1 MPLRLDATWRMCF
14 TAQSM
19 ARRSDS
25 QLIVRSRRSTLAS
38 EDGAQSLVSEL
49 RSQITQGKLRPGD
62 RVLPLRD
69 LARQYGI
76 SFLTARAAI
85 SRLEEHNWVYRK
97 DRSGTFVSDQPGKPV
112 AAPHGT
118 GSRNA
123 PHPNDARHGSRC
135 VGLMMNQTGHVVG
148 EMASRL
154 IAGVN
159 AASLETATAAIEAPQ
174 RVEDIAHV
182 IASWRANPPR
192 AVVLQWSD
200 VPGLD
205 EELHRALS
213 GRCRLIAAMRHAPE
227 KLSGWHCVRAD
238 YTRAMMLASDLL
250 CSEGHRRLGLMIHAR
265 RATSRAQS
273 LVRKRESG
281 QVGTIQALGQA
292 LRQRG
297 LKNALSI
304 FYDRSNHHGSFDP
317 SSPQDIASVVR
328 WLRRPDRP
336 TAVVAQDSRIVL
348 LIQAARQLGL
358 RIPEDIRLLGIGNTP
373 WAGAFGFQSI
383 RLRED
388 TIAQEVLNLI
398 RLDSDPAQEAARQV
412 LVPPELPGSAS

>member
-1 MPLRLDATWRMCF
+1 MCF
-14 TAQSM
+14 TVPRM

-25 QLIVRSRRSTLAS
+25 LLIDRSRRPSLAS
-38 EDGAQSLVSEL
+38 GDGAQSLVSEL
-49 RSQITQGKLRPGD
+49 RGQITQGKLRPGD

-69 LARQYGI
+69 LALQYGI

-97 DRSGTFVSDQPGKPV
+97 DRSGTFVSDQPGKPIDSKR
-112 AAPHGT
+112 ASDGRTA
-118 GSRNA
+118 SRRT
-123 PHPNDARHGSRC
+123 DARRASRC

-159 AASLETATAAIEAPQ
+159 AVSLETATAAIEAPQ

-182 IASWRANPPR
+182 IESWRVSPPR
-192 AVVLQWSD
+192 AVVLQWTD

-205 EELHRALS
+205 EALHRALS
-213 GRCRLIAAMRHAPE
+213 GRSRLIAAMRHAPDN
-227 KLSGWHCVRAD
+227 LSGWHCVRTD
-238 YTRAMMLASDLL
+238 YTRVMTLASDLL

-265 RATSRAQS
+265 SPTHRSPG
-273 LVRKRESG
+273 LVRKRDSG
-281 QVGTIQALGQA
+281 HVGMIQALGQA

-304 FYDRSNHHGSFDP
+304 FYDRSNQHGAFDP
-317 SSPQDIASVVR
+317 SNSQDIASVVR
-328 WLRRPDRP
+328 WLRKPGRP
-336 TAVVAQDSRIVL
+336 TAVVAQDSRLVL
-348 LIQAARQLGL
+348 LIHAARQMGL

-373 WAGAFGFQSI
+373 WSGAFGFQSI

-388 TIAQEVLNLI
+388 KIAQEVLDLI
-398 RLDSDPAQEAARQV
+398 RLEGDPAQDRKSV
-412 LVPPELPGSAS
+412 V